1 MGSSILRRCWRCL
14 KFGIVIKLSL
24 IQDYN
29 PGFYFFFRVMT
40 KLTILVV
47 EDEEAIRAMLPLVL
61 EQAGFTTQAAG
72 DAKEAQ
78 AILDQTHV
86 DLILL
91 DWMLPGISGAEW
103 ARRLRKEAAYQE
115 LPIILLT
122 ARGEEEDKVRGFDVG
137 VDDYITK
144 PFSPKELVA
153 RIRAVL
159 RRSGKLSGGGQIVL
173 GDMTLDAEQHRLSI
187 GERQLEVSP
196 TEFRLMQFFMMHPDK
211 VYTRTQLLD
220 QVWGRSVYI
229 EERTVD
235 VHIRRLR
242 KILAE
247 YGREELLQTVRG
259 FGYRFSLTE

>member
-1 MGSSILRRCWRCL
+1 
-14 KFGIVIKLSL
+14 
-24 IQDYN
+24 
-29 PGFYFFFRVMT
+29 MT

-47 EDEEAIRAMLPLVL
+47 EDEDAIRAMLMMVL
-61 EQAGFTTQAAG
+61 EQAGFTAIAAA
-72 DAKEAQ
+72 DAEEAQ
-78 AILDQTHV
+78 KIVHENLP

-103 ARRLRKEAAYQE
+103 ARRLKKEQSYRE

-122 ARGEEEDKVRGFDVG
+122 ARGEEEDKVKGLEIG
-137 VDDYITK
+137 ADDYITK

-159 RRSGKLSGGGQIVL
+159 RRSGKMQGLAQIVL
-173 GDMTLDAEQHRLSI
+173 GDLVLDTEQHRLSI
-187 GERQLEVSP
+187 GERQLDVSP
-196 TEFRLMQFFMMHPDK
+196 TEFRLMQFFMTHPDK
-211 VYTRTQLLD
+211 VYNRAQLLD

-242 KILAE
+242 KILGE
-247 YGREELLQTVRG
+247 YGKEDLVQTVRG
-259 FGYRFSLTE
+259 FGYRFSLMD